1 MSETAAEQSIFGD
14 MSDLE
19 KTLSQDFTG
28 DKVRAMVEYF
38 QGIVEATQR
47 MLPNAREANQR
58 HLINQLLSGFEAAE
72 RVVRQIW
79 ETIHGAVLV
88 M

>member
-1 MSETAAEQSIFGD
+1 MI
-14 MSDLE
+14 
-19 KTLSQDFTG
+19 
-28 DKVRAMVEYF
+28 EYF
-38 QGIVEATQR
+38 QTIAEATTR
-47 MLPNAREANQR
+47 MLTSAREANQR
-58 HLINQLLSGFEAAE
+58 HLINQLLSGFQAAE